1 MSIGKIYNLIVL
13 ALLGTSGAMSVLL
26 YTTWSHVREKNIEH
40 HENELR
46 LLRRLNKLKADKEY
60 NTEYYNR
67 LIHDENFA
75 EHVIREGLG
84 VVGKDEIVFRFKD
97 STPLNLE
104 SPMTPPSARNADT
117 KSTTQVD
124 AKPQPQKSTQV
135 ALPPSEHQQKSLLR
149 KLFSKDENPPKT
161 EKEIIPQIKIDLS
174 EKQKSENINQPKEK
188 ILAPSNSNK
197 SFKIE
202 NINVGKHTQIQQ
214 APKKKSTKK
223 RGKNSIRF
231 RAN

>member
-13 ALLGTSGAMSVLL
+13 ALLGASGAMSILL
-26 YTTWSHVREKNIEH
+26 YTTWSHVREKNAEH
-40 HENELR
+40 HQDELR

-104 SPMTPPSARNADT
+104 SPMTPPSAHNTDT
-117 KSTTQVD
+117 KSTPQKD
-124 AKPQPQKSTQV
+124 AKPQQPQKPKEV
-135 ALPPSEHQQKSLLR
+135 ALPPSEHQQKSFLR
-149 KLFSKDENPPKT
+149 KLFSKDENPPKP

-174 EKQKSENINQPKEK
+174 ENQKSENINQPKEK
-188 ILAPSNSNK
+188 ISTQAKSDK

-202 NINVGKHTQIQQ
+202 NINVGEQQPQQIQ
-214 APKKKSTKK
+214 KKKSPKK

>member
-1 MSIGKIYNLIVL
+1 MSIGKIYNLIIL

-104 SPMTPPSARNADT
+104 SPMTPPSARNAGT
-117 KSTTQVD
+117 KSTTEVD
-124 AKPQPQKSTQV
+124 AKPQPQNSTQTM
-135 ALPPSEHQQKSLLR
+135 LPPSEHQQKSLLR

>member
-13 ALLGTSGAMSVLL
+13 ALLGASGAMSILL
-26 YTTWSHVREKNIEH
+26 YTTWSHVREKNAEH
-40 HENELR
+40 HQDELR

-104 SPMTPPSARNADT
+104 SPMTPPSAHNTDT
-117 KSTTQVD
+117 KSTPQKD
-124 AKPQPQKSTQV
+124 AKPQRITCVGSFLPSYKNVTY
-135 ALPPSEHQQKSLLR
+135 AL
-149 KLFSKDENPPKT
+149 
-161 EKEIIPQIKIDLS
+161 
-174 EKQKSENINQPKEK
+174 
-188 ILAPSNSNK
+188 
-197 SFKIE
+197 
-202 NINVGKHTQIQQ
+202 
-214 APKKKSTKK
+214 
-223 RGKNSIRF
+223 RGKWQTHKLKQNPSLC
-231 RAN
+231 AKELWE